1 MEELIQKY
9 VEEIVRA
16 QRLQDGLEGPFTVT
30 KWVIAA
36 DVESMDDVRN
46 VQVFAGEQTS
56 PWDMQ
61 GLAWVIGQ
69 DAANDHE
76 IT

>member
-1 MEELIQKY
+1 M
-9 VEEIVRA
+9 
-16 QRLQDGLEGPFTVT
+16 T
-30 KWVIAA
+30 KWVLAA
-36 DVESMDDVRN
+36 ETESVDDARN